1 MIVDREKEIQLWKK
15 LWLEQ
20 QDVINNLRGRMVPVS
35 EEEMKNMEMFRESKK
50 RGEDDSL

>member
-20 QDVINNLRGRMVPVS
+20 QDVIKNLREKMVPVS
-35 EEEMKNMEMFRESKK
+35 EEEMTNMEIFREFKK
-50 RGEDDSL
+50 E